1 LTRSY
6 AQVDAGPLIAARGAR
21 AQLCVIQ
28 HGRVVLDESYGCEPD
43 ALFWIFSASKPF
55 TAVLTHE
62 LAVRGGLRLDDPV
75 ARYWP
80 EFGAR
85 GKDAVTVRQVLQH
98 RSGLSTARGLIGD
111 ALAMGQWSRSV
122 RNLERAAL
130 RWAPG
135 SIPAYQTI
143 VYGFILGEVLRRATG
158 VAPATLMETELLRPL
173 GLGDMHLGLPDA
185 YASRGVPVTGHR
197 VMSWYVNRPAIRRA
211 VIPSA
216 GISATARSVAAFYQ
230 ALLTGGGGV
239 LSAEAIDT
247 ARTPSTTGGE
257 IDQTFRSPIR
267 WSQGFQL
274 AGRSMGSHAGP
285 STFGHNGSNCCLAW
299 ADPEQD
305 LVVAYLTDRLVPG
318 PDHLRDISD
327 AVRAACS

>member
-1 LTRSY
+1 M
-6 AQVDAGPLIAARGAR
+6 IAARGAR

-28 HGRVVLDESYGCEPD
+28 HGQVILDESYGCAPD
-43 ALFWIFSASKPF
+43 ALFWIFSASKPL

-85 GKDAVTVRQVLQH
+85 GKEAVTVRQVLQH
-98 RSGLSTARGLIGD
+98 RSGLAFARGLVGD
-111 ALAMGQWSRSV
+111 ALAMGQWARSV
-122 RNLERAAL
+122 RNLERARL

-135 SIPAYQTI
+135 AVPAYQTI

-158 VAPATLMETELLRPL
+158 DAPATLLETELLRPL
-173 GLGDMHLGLPDA
+173 GLGDTHLGLPDA
-185 YASRGVPVTGHR
+185 YASRGVPVTGHP

-216 GISATARSVAAFYQ
+216 GVSTTARSLAAFYQ
-230 ALLTGGGGV
+230 ALLSGGGGV
-239 LSAEAIDT
+239 LSAKAIET
-247 ARTPSTTGGE
+247 ALTPSTTDGE
-257 IDQTFRSPIR
+257 IDRTFHSPIR

-274 AGRSMGSHAGP
+274 AGASMGSQATA
-285 STFGHNGSNCCLAW
+285 STFGHNGSNCCTAW
-299 ADPEQD
+299 ADPEHD

-318 PDHLRDISD
+318 PDHLREVSD

>member
-1 LTRSY
+1 MDIGHT
-6 AQVDAGPLIAARGAR
+6 IAARGAR

-28 HGRVVLDESYGCEPD
+28 HGRVVHDESYGCEPD

-62 LAVRGGLRLDDPV
+62 LAARGVLRLDDPV

-98 RSGLSTARGLIGD
+98 RSGLSVARSLIGD
-111 ALAMGQWSRSV
+111 ALAMGHWAWSV

-135 SIPAYQTI
+135 AVPAYQTI

-158 VAPATLMETELLRPL
+158 VAPATLMQTELLRPL
-173 GLGDMHLGLPDA
+173 GLTDMHLGLPA
-185 YASRGVPVTGHR
+185 AHAARGVPVSGHP

-230 ALLTGGGGV
+230 ALLSGGAGV
-239 LSAEAIDT
+239 LSPEAIET
-247 ARTPSTTGGE
+247 ARTPSTTDGE

-274 AGRSMGSHAGP
+274 AGASMGRQATA
-285 STFGHNGSNCCLAW
+285 STFGHNGSNCCAAW
-299 ADPEQD
+299 ADPERD

-318 PDHLRDISD
+318 PDHLREVSD